1 MEVDGVPE
9 CLGPEPSR
17 GSSLSSEGRRQ
28 YVNGAYGTLRNWIE
42 VMIVRWTCGGVER
55 SLGSEVVKREGFELP
70 LVIAM
75 EAPHPGTS
83 ERLAVFADRNTY
95 ERVELS
101 YGSFSGV
108 DNFVLGLKELNRDKS
123 RIFVDEKGGV
133 LVSAESGD
141 VPHFFKIDM

>member
-1 MEVDGVPE
+1 
-9 CLGPEPSR
+9 
-17 GSSLSSEGRRQ
+17 
-28 YVNGAYGTLRNWIE
+28 
-42 VMIVRWTCGGVER
+42 MIVRWTCGGVER

-83 ERLAVFADRNTY
+83 DWLAVFADRNAY
-95 ERVELS
+95 ERVELG

-108 DNFVLGLKELNRDKS
+108 DDLVLGLKELNRDES

-133 LVSAESGD
+133 FVSAEFGD
-141 VPHFFKIDM
+141 VPHFFKVDM